1 VVKSGF
7 LIYLD
12 SPSQLYAVKCR
23 VVNSL
28 GANHMPARKMRV
40 ELFDSDGNRYTIAFE
55 GQVTRDKALRLLDLV
70 ELLGGAP
77 GESSV
82 ANAGPAMPTPTL
94 SRFEKVQLVI
104 QKNFPLIWFS
114 SKDIQSVYE
123 QELKEPVSL
132 STISTYLS
140 RMATKGMLMRTGGSS
155 NLKYKTAP
163 NIPAA
168 TIKSRIK

>member
-1 VVKSGF
+1 
-7 LIYLD
+7 
-12 SPSQLYAVKCR
+12 
-23 VVNSL
+23 
-28 GANHMPARKMRV
+28 MPARKIRV

-70 ELLGGAP
+70 ELLGGTP
-77 GESSV
+77 SE
-82 ANAGPAMPTPTL
+82 TPTVNSTSATPNCPL

-114 SKDIQSVYE
+114 SKEIQSIYE

-132 STISTYLS
+132 STVSTYLS
-140 RMATKGMLMRTGGSS
+140 RMASKGMLLRTGGPN

-163 NIPAA
+163 NIPQA
-168 TIKSRIK
+168 TIKQRLK

>member
-1 VVKSGF
+1 
-7 LIYLD
+7 
-12 SPSQLYAVKCR
+12 
-23 VVNSL
+23 
-28 GANHMPARKMRV
+28 MPARKIRV
-40 ELFDSDGNRYTIAFE
+40 ELFDSDGNRYTIGFE
-55 GQVTRDKALRLLDLV
+55 GQVTRDKAMRLLDLV

-77 GESSV
+77 SENPT
-82 ANAGPAMPTPTL
+82 ANATTAITNKSL

-114 SKDIQSVYE
+114 SKEIQSVYE

-140 RMATKGMLMRTGGSS
+140 RMANKGMLQRTGGPN

-163 NIPAA
+163 NIAQAA
-168 TIKSRIK
+168 IKQHIK